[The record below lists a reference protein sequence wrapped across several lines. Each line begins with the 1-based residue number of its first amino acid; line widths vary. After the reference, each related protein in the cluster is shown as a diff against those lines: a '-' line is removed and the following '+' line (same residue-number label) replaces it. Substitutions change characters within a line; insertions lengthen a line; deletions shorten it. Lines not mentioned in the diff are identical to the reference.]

1 MDNARR
7 FFFVTAMPET
17 KLSGVLF
24 DRLGGRTRLLYL
36 LRHFY
41 ADVRQHQEIGPIFAA
56 HITDWPAH
64 LEKITDFWSGATGG
78 PALYNGPM
86 PFKHI
91 SLGLEERHFAAW
103 LDLWQRH
110 CRAHLPAS
118 EAQQLIAL
126 AESIGVR
133 LRQIVARP
141 TAPGP

>member
-1 MDNARR
+1 MSEITFPA
-7 FFFVTAMPET
+7 A
-17 KLSGVLF
+17 LF
-24 DRLGGRTRLLYL
+24 DRLGGRPRLLYL

-41 ADVRQHQEIGPIFAA
+41 ADVRQHGEIGPIFAA
-56 HITDWPAH
+56 RITDWPAH
-64 LEKITDFWSGATGG
+64 LEKIADFWSGATGG
-78 PALYNGPM
+78 PARYSGPM
-86 PFKHI
+86 SFKHL

-110 CRAHLPAS
+110 CRAHLPPD

-126 AESIGVR
+126 AELIGVR